1 MDALTIDA
9 LTAGTLRN
17 LAVLHRSLEGYLEAS
32 PNQRALLLG
41 RAFASQLGELRL
53 TVQRIV
59 DRMPQRALKRTV
71 TLEKGAQDAVSLTV
85 TDDSRALTTWLVSHL
100 QLEHATYQSLL
111 ERGRP
116 GPAKAAATE
125 LAALFLA
132 QSKRIALEA
141 HRFQDL

>member
-1 MDALTIDA
+1 MDALTIKA
-9 LTAGTLRN
+9 LTSTTLRH
-17 LAVLHRSLEGYLEAS
+17 LAVLTRDLQVYLEGS

-41 RAFASQLGELRL
+41 QAFASQLAELEQ

-59 DRMPQRALKRTV
+59 SRMPGRALKRTV
-71 TLEKGAQDAVSLTV
+71 TLEEDAQGAVPLSI

-100 QLEHATYQSLL
+100 QAEHTTYQYLVAH
-111 ERGRP
+111 GRP
-116 GPAKAAATE
+116 GPAKAAVTE
-125 LAALFLA
+125 LSALFLA

>member
-1 MDALTIDA
+1 MDALSIEAVTS
-9 LTAGTLRN
+9 TTLR
-17 LAVLHRSLEGYLEAS
+17 HLEGLTQQLNDYLEAS

-41 RAFASQLGELRL
+41 RAFASQLVELQQI
-53 TVQRIV
+53 VQRIV
-59 DRMPQRALKRTV
+59 SRMPGRALKRTV
-71 TLEKGAQDAVSLTV
+71 TLEKGAQDALSLAV